1 MWSGT
6 RAALLAWSA
15 VGCGQ
20 LDGVARPAP
29 DASAVDAGPVDPRL
43 DDAMPPLDGVACA
56 TPRIET
62 WAGTASRAHE
72 YYPDDITATVT
83 WARVGSSG
91 CVDRYAPSGTAR
103 YAFAIPGALC
113 RQSVAPE
120 VEAITAT
127 DGVLTIDRGRSP
139 ATFVGHAATTWPVTW
154 SCDLADGTTATQ
166 QFAAGGLWFEA
177 AGEVGAAGIVGTWTE
192 PDGAACGRGQSAL
205 PCVYAWH
212 LVPLR

>member
-1 MWSGT
+1 MPAQVSI
-6 RAALLAWSA
+6 R
-15 VGCGQ
+15 
-20 LDGVARPAP
+20 GVAQ
-29 DASAVDAGPVDPRL
+29 
-43 DDAMPPLDGVACA
+43 A
-56 TPRIET
+56 TP
-62 WAGTASRAHE
+62 
-72 YYPDDITATVT
+72 
-83 WARVGSSG
+83 SSG

-192 PDGAACGRGQSAL
+192 PDGDGEIDRMGRAAGLPADVDAPFAGVAEVDGRDRDRWELDPRSAEDAAARDDRA
-205 PCVYAWH
+205 PA
-212 LVPLR
+212 